1 MATAEINKLYN
12 QIETSLQKLYKLDT
26 DLIKAKS
33 SSERIAILEAQLRC
47 IEAIELNAAVRARV
61 VTAYVRSVHGNM
73 LNESK
78 TFRQQIEDY
87 EKKIRSIPR
96 GHPQAESAKDKVKE
110 AREHLNKMK
119 RSEAEATRL
128 MRSARKTAS
137 GRGLIGRG
145 FLR

>member
-26 DLIKAKS
+26 DLVKAKS
-33 SSERIAILEAQLRC
+33 SSERVAILEGQLRC
-47 IEAIELNAAVRARV
+47 IESIELNAAVRARV
-61 VTAYVRSVHGNM
+61 VTAYVKSVHGNM

-87 EKKIRSIPR
+87 AKKARSIPR
-96 GHPQAESAKDKVKE
+96 NHPQAESAKDKIKE
-110 AREHLNKMK
+110 ARAHLDEMK
-119 RSEAEATRL
+119 KAEAEATRL
-128 MRSARKTAS
+128 MKSARRTAA